1 MESVSGIETLKAMAV
16 EPQMQRKWEEQLAG
30 YVSASFRSQ
39 NLGNIASQVAQF
51 INKVVTVLILWFG
64 ARLVITGE
72 LSVGQLRCFCPNRS
86 ARQCQLL
93 RPADTPD

>member
-1 MESVSGIETLKAMAV
+1 MDEKFQRGAENQAFLVESISGVETLKAMAV
-16 EPQMQRKWEEQLAG
+16 EPQMQRKWDEQLAG

-39 NLGNIASQVAQF
+39 NLGNIAGQVAQF

-72 LSVGQLRCFCPNRS
+72 LS
-86 ARQCQLL
+86 
-93 RPADTPD
+93 